1 MPAPVIAPAGALPA
15 GSFGH
20 ALNA

>member
-1 MPAPVIAPAGALPA
+1 VAAPVIAPAGALPA
-15 GSFGH
+15 GSVGH